1 MRFRLPLSVILA
13 AVLGWLLVLVAP
25 RVQAAEPPL
34 CYPTLTDPVT
44 LGAAQAPSTRQTVR
58 WVAWWC
64 VSDDGWLRGYAIAG
78 VSEVQ
83 FRAAF
88 NTAMAA
94 GFDAEVVE
102 RLWRENVT
110 GSPVVDEV
118 RPVVVQSL
126 LKIKPQ
132 RQP

>member
-1 MRFRLPLSVILA
+1 MRVLLAILLA
-13 AVLGWLLVLVAP
+13 ALCAP
-25 RVQAAEPPL
+25 AAAMEPPL
-34 CYPTLTDPVT
+34 CYPGLTDPVT

-64 VSDDGWLRGYAIAG
+64 VSDGRLRGYAIAG

-83 FRAAF
+83 FRTAF

-118 RPVVVQSL
+118 RPSIIQSL
-126 LKIKPQ
+126 LKIKPGQ
-132 RQP
+132 